1 MSHRFTLLVGVLIA
15 VLLAL
20 SIDTQTTGPLGIRQ
34 GLAAGAMGGLVA
46 IALRGMLGI
55 ALHGA
60 VATALRSLA
69 RYLDRLSARMLARH
83 GIGVRTREE
92 DRYWSLFRSVRRG

>member
-1 MSHRFTLLVGVLIA
+1 MSHRFTLLVGMLIA
-15 VLLAL
+15 VLLAF
-20 SIDTQTTGPLGIRQ
+20 SIDPEAPGPLPAYKGVM
-34 GLAAGAMGGLVA
+34 AGVLGGMVT

-69 RYLDRLSARMLARH
+69 RYLDRLSARMLARQ
-83 GIGVRTREE
+83 GIGVRTAEE
-92 DRYWSLFRSVRRG
+92 DRHWSMVERARRG